1 MLLVL
6 SFAAHAA
13 AHAAAAAPGMFPQ
26 YSWYQTTDNNMNQGL
41 LT

>member
-1 MLLVL
+1 MNPG
-6 SFAAHAA
+6 
-13 AHAAAAAPGMFPQ
+13 APHGMFPQ